1 MPESNVLEIKQ
12 IEDVIDIK
20 PQYLMTLM
28 EFRVW
33 FIDRVSMLSPELDDY
48 LARRLDMADNRDG
61 DAATTLSVAFNTA
74 CEALHD
80 YVKSMGIELGSA
92 VEDMFESRVRLCL
105 MIDLAN
111 MLSVDGLINE
121 FNQLSDDQRDD
132 LEMVL
137 QQYWTSDTDHL
148 ECLSELQN
156 SMLGYLQLSSFWQD
170 LGTVIDL
177 LVPTELFVQV
187 TQVAFER
194 SHSRDTITNQNVEV
208 IGKTIEIINKARMCF
223 AHLWTEEMAGS
234 KEKYDHDVRDFA
246 KGLIE
251 MVIDQ
256 PQLQGHM
263 VVDIFAKYVKQSR
276 LYLPFYV
283 EHPGETCDKQTTFL
297 IACTIRA
304 WLESCV
310 TEDRPI
316 TELLKD
322 SGWLIPIEK
331 VASWRKFFS
340 DAFAKYLP
348 ELAEVTS

>member
-1 MPESNVLEIKQ
+1 MAEFNELEIKQ
-12 IEDVIDIK
+12 IEDVIETK
-20 PQYLMTLM
+20 PQYSMTLM

-48 LARRLDMADNRDG
+48 LARRLDVIDNRDG

-74 CEALHD
+74 CEALYD
-80 YVKSMGIELGSA
+80 YVKSMGVELGSA

-105 MIDLAN
+105 MVDLAN
-111 MLSVDGLINE
+111 TLTVDGLINE
-121 FNQLSDDQRDD
+121 FSQLTDDQRDE

-137 QQYWTSDTDHL
+137 QQYWSSDSDHL
-148 ECLSELQN
+148 ECLSELQL
-156 SMLGYLQLSSFWQD
+156 SMFEYLPLSSFWRD
-170 LGTVIDL
+170 LGSVIDL
-177 LVPTELFVQV
+177 LIPTELFVQA

-194 SHSRDTITNQNVEV
+194 SHGRDIITDQTVEV
-208 IGKTIEIINKARMCF
+208 IGKTLEVISKARVCF
-223 AHLWTEEMAGS
+223 ANLWTEEMAGG
-234 KEKYDHDVRDFA
+234 KDKYEKDVRDFA

-297 IACTIRA
+297 VACTIRA

-310 TEDRPI
+310 TEDRTI
-316 TELLKD
+316 VELLKD
-322 SGWLIPIEK
+322 SAWLIPIEK

-348 ELAEVTS
+348 ELAEVAS